1 MDAEEIVGVLA
12 RAMKADH
19 DERHP
24 VGKRVLLQSGLMA
37 RCVTLHP
44 RVACGLRNLLLPKL
58 LRVPRVR
65 DEVAGSFAGT
75 TLRYAHR
82 AGESALVG
90 TRATQIPLLQERL
103 TELQR
108 EPGFV
113 LIRESGRSPADVIDL
128 HQAERPD
135 SGPAVLV
142 RPDGYI
148 AWAGDSANRSEWL
161 EVLARWIGHTST
173 VSSAVTS

>member
-1 MDAEEIVGVLA
+1 VDAEEIVGVLA

-44 RVACGLRNLLLPKL
+44 RVARGLRNLLLPRL

-65 DEVAGSFAGT
+65 DEVVGSLAGT

-108 EPGFV
+108 EPGSV
-113 LIRESGRSPADVIDL
+113 LIRESGRSPADVIDV
-128 HQAERPD
+128 HQAERSD

-148 AWAGDSANRSEWL
+148 ARPATRPTGPNGLRYLPAGSDIRAPSHPL
-161 EVLARWIGHTST
+161 
-173 VSSAVTS
+173 